1 MYLFVGGSVGLVKL
15 LQAVYDQWRIR
26 RKEKFDQGDL
36 VDLDGFDGGGGGGS
50 GSYTSSKFV
59 DNVMSLFLVIWFAF
73 GNYWVFIFIIWI
85 NVNTY
90 FLTLVKIFIL
100 QQKVFTIWKPK
111 FVQPLGPGSMKW

>member
-1 MYLFVGGSVGLVKL
+1 LYLFVGGSVGLVKL

-73 GNYWVFIFIIWI
+73 GNYWVFIFII
-85 NVNTY
+85 
-90 FLTLVKIFIL
+90 
-100 QQKVFTIWKPK
+100 
-111 FVQPLGPGSMKW
+111 